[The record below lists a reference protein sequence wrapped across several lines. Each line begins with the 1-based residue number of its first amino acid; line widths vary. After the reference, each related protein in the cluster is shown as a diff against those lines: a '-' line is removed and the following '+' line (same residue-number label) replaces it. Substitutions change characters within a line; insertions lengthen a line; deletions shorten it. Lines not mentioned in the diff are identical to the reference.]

1 MAIDKSDYPNTV
13 ENNLWANNDYTVFF
27 YNFMFEKKR
36 YRGLIDLRDKSAWGK
51 KDRITFAKGEL
62 VRIKNEKRDSVF
74 NTEITLAVYMEEY
87 WKNVQEGK
95 YKSTRQS
102 HYNRYVKPHIGIKKL
117 VDLRQ
122 KHIEDVLKK
131 QEEVGLAPR
140 TRKQTTEV
148 LNPAMKKAIANRMI
162 QYNPCDGIKI
172 KLPNTKKI
180 VVNAVVKL
188 NTIFEAIETE
198 FIGDP
203 FYHALFLFALQGR
216 RRGEIIRLR
225 WEDIN
230 FDKNYYVLRNTKN
243 DEEQKIYLPE
253 RVKTL
258 LEIFRESE
266 GWVFQSPRTKTHLV
280 DIRRVTDRMKT
291 RLGDPKFGV
300 HYLRNVMV
308 SAMAEQGL
316 ESMHLSGALGH
327 NDPNTIK
334 KYLTMNYLKSSEKAS
349 DVIDIIVEDAR
360 KKKEKNRQK

>member
-1 MAIDKSDYPNTV
+1 MAIDKNDYPNTV
-13 ENNLWANNDYTVFF
+13 ENNLWANNDFTIFF

-51 KDRITFAKGEL
+51 KDRITFAKGDL

-74 NTEITLAVYMEEY
+74 NTDITLATYMDEF
-87 WKNVQEGK
+87 WKNVPEGK
-95 YKSTRQS
+95 YKSIRQS
-102 HYNRYVKPHIGIKKL
+102 HYDRHVKPLIGMKKL

-122 KHIEDVLKK
+122 KHIEDTLKK
-131 QEEVGLAPR
+131 QEEAKLSPR
-140 TRKQTTEV
+140 TRKQTMEV

-162 QYNPCDGIKI
+162 QFNPCDGIKI
-172 KLPNTKKI
+172 KLPPTKKI
-180 VVNAVVKL
+180 VVNAASTL
-188 NTIFEAIETE
+188 NKIHTAIEEE
-198 FIGDP
+198 FKGDP

-216 RRGEIIRLR
+216 RRGEIITLR

-230 FDKNYYVLRNTKN
+230 FDANYYVLRNTKN
-243 DEEQKIYLPE
+243 NEEQKIFLPE
-253 RVKTL
+253 RIKEL
-258 LEIFRESE
+258 LNQFKESE
-266 GWVFQSPRTKTHLV
+266 GWVFQSRRTGTHLV

-291 RLGDPKFGV
+291 RLDDPKFGV

-349 DVIDIIVEDAR
+349 EVIDVIVEDA
-360 KKKEKNRQK
+360 KKKKLE